1 MKSKNE
7 LIYYIR
13 QVIGQE
19 LSDGFYTG
27 IEDEGEIIKVPN
39 YLFKDGKAEYP
50 EIRISPFIR
59 DEQVSHPIRVRS
71 YNRQDKVK
79 HYRAVFQIDIY
90 ATNIVIVNKIYDMV
104 SRRIDL
110 FNDYDTVLY
119 GYDKRFKQMDDNL
132 YFTDLYNSTNF
143 NIFRILIN
151 NNVISK
157 VSSFDLLENNTYIID
172 EDGLYIQTTLPIQ
185 ELQMFD
191 ILNGLTFSDGE
202 IAYDKNIISLKIS
215 NKRMLSELENNR
227 VERISFD
234 LNILYNLTQDRNPG
248 PILEDVNVK

>member
-1 MKSKNE
+1 MKSRNE

-19 LSDGFYTG
+19 LSDGFYTI
-27 IEDEGEIIKVPN
+27 IEDQGEIVKVPN
-39 YLFKDGKAEYP
+39 YLFKDNKAEYP

-59 DEQVSHPIRVRS
+59 DEEVAHSFRVRS
-71 YNRQDKVK
+71 CNREDKIK
-79 HYRAVFQIDIY
+79 HYKAIFQIDIY
-90 ATNIVIVNKIYDMV
+90 ATNVVIVNKIYDAV

-119 GYDKRFKQMDDNL
+119 GYNRSFKEVDDNL
-132 YFTDLYNSTNF
+132 YFTDIYTSTNF

-151 NNVISK
+151 NNIISK
-157 VSSFDLLENNTYIID
+157 VSSKDLLENNTYIID
-172 EDGLYIQTTLPIQ
+172 EDGLHIQTTLPIQ
-185 ELQMFD
+185 DINIFC

-202 IAYDKNIISLKIS
+202 IAYDKNIITLKIQ
-215 NKRMLSELENNR
+215 NKKMLSELENNR

-234 LNILYNLTQDRNPG
+234 LKILYNLTQERDPG
-248 PILEDVNVK
+248 PILEDVSVK